1 MKIKKSSIIVGLAS
15 IILFTGLYFQSCAP
29 SKEIQA
35 KSGAQLWGENCIRCH
50 NIPSPTD
57 FSDAQWDLIGSHM
70 RIRANLTMV
79 ETEKIIGFLKLSN

>member
-1 MKIKKSSIIVGLAS
+1 MKKFSIIVGLAS
-15 IILFTGLYFQSCAP
+15 IILITGFYFQSCAP

-50 NIPSPTD
+50 NIPSPAD

-79 ETEKIIGFLKLSN
+79 EAEKIIEFLKLAN

>member
-1 MKIKKSSIIVGLAS
+1 MKKYSIIVALAV
-15 IILFTGLYFQSCAP
+15 IILSMSFYFQSCAP

-50 NIPSPTD
+50 NIPSPSD
-57 FSDAQWDLIGSHM
+57 FSDDQWDLIGTHM

-79 ETEKIIGFLKLSN
+79 ETEKIIEFLKLSN